1 MDMGSNGRN
10 VIYSSEGLDERGGCI
25 VLVEPE
31 QDPDFEFD
39 SSNGLLNSNWMTT
52 YCRLRRASQL
62 MYVID
67 VTVYYNL
74 IN

>member
-1 MDMGSNGRN
+1 MKEEAALFSSNLNR
-10 VIYSSEGLDERGGCI
+10 IRISSST
-25 VLVEPE
+25 P
-31 QDPDFEFD
+31 
-39 SSNGLLNSNWMTT
+39 SNGLLNSTWMTT